1 MRGKKGAEPMPLSY
15 IIGGLILVVLAGIV
29 IYYGIYKPA
38 QAITTSVQII
48 PGLLEQVTQGC
59 KLNFNA
65 ELKASY
71 CAEFKKV
78 GTKGALDAYANCE
91 SSSIVFE
98 GKTSLPSD
106 YCLAEQSGM
115 VDKCKESV
123 VSGGSKGIAINGV
136 EFKTESDCDS
146 KIANGKIA

>member
-1 MRGKKGAEPMPLSY
+1 MRGKKGAESMPLAY
-15 IIGGLILVVLAGIV
+15 VIGGFILIAVAAIV
-29 IYYGIYKPA
+29 IYSIYTTYVSAK
-38 QAITTSVQII
+38 TSVQII

-59 KLNFNA
+59 KLNLNA

-91 SSSIVFE
+91 SPSIVFE
-98 GKTSLPSD
+98 GKSGVPSD
-106 YCLAEQSGM
+106 YCSTLQSGM
-115 VDKCKESV
+115 VDKCKELV

-136 EFKTESDCDS
+136 EFKTDSDCTTQ
-146 KIANGKIA
+146 IVNGKIA